1 METAVVNEV
10 VRSLTHRAREPQVYF
25 WRTSTGTE
33 VDLVVDTGS
42 GLVPVEVK
50 LSSTPRPSMAA
61 SIGIFRKDLGD
72 RALKGYVVHPGDT
85 RLPLSPD
92 AVAWPLGDF

>member
-1 METAVVNEV
+1 M
-10 VRSLTHRAREPQVYF
+10 
-25 WRTSTGTE
+25 
-33 VDLVVDTGS
+33 DLVVDTG
-42 GLVPVEVK
+42 LERVPIEVK

-61 SIGIFRKDLGD
+61 SIEIFRKDLGD

-92 AVAWPLGDF
+92 AVAWPFGDF